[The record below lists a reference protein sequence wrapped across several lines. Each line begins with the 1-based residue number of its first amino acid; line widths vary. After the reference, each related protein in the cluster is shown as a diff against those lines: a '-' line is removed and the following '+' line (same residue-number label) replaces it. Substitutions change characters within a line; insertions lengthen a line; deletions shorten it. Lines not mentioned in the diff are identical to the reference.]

1 MTNGTA
7 QKGTA
12 QEERTRRMKGRFRG
26 HEEEPETGRLDLAI
40 LRRLWPFVRPYRWA
54 FLLCLLSL
62 FVSFGLEALRP
73 WLLRVVIDGPVAQA
87 TGSQDIDLD
96 LVYWLGAGFLVSTL
110 LSLWIGYAY
119 ALTTTHN
126 GQRVIRD
133 VRNRLFEHTLRLSP
147 RFFDRNPA
155 GKLVTRMT
163 SDVENLNEL
172 ISTGVLH
179 TLFDLLKIGGLLVLM
194 FWIDS
199 RLALFT
205 VAVLPVVLVVSLMFK
220 RYARASFRAVR
231 GALGRQNGFVAE
243 AVGGVSSTRIFG
255 QEAVVQ
261 DHFDEL
267 SQKTKSC
274 WLRAVF
280 QFALFISLVDLCI
293 HVTQAGMLWLGGTLI
308 LDGDLS
314 YGVFFQFWMYFAMLT
329 APVKELGEK
338 YNVLQSAFASCERIF
353 RILDEKLDPVTAP
366 DAKDSPRGAATVT
379 VEHVTF
385 GYKEGLDVLHDVSLV
400 ARPGTTTAIVGATG
414 AGKSTLM
421 SMLSRLQDPDV
432 GRVLLDGEDLRSLTV
447 ESLRGRIAV
456 VPQNV
461 FLFTGTVLDNV
472 RLFDESI
479 SEKRVLDA
487 LETVGALEF
496 VQRLPNGIHS
506 EVQERGATFSQG
518 EKQLL
523 SFARALAAEPD
534 VLILDEATASIDSE
548 SEAKI
553 QKALTR
559 VLRDRT
565 CLVVAHRLSTVRNA
579 DQILVMEHGRIVERG
594 DHQELVQQ
602 NGRYAGMVGQLAG

>member
-1 MTNGTA
+1 
-7 QKGTA
+7 
-12 QEERTRRMKGRFRG
+12 MKGRFRG
-26 HEEEPETGRLDLAI
+26 HEEESETAHLDLAV

-62 FVSFGLEALRP
+62 FLSFGLEALRP
-73 WLLRVVIDGPVAQA
+73 WLLRAVIDGPVAQA
-87 TGSQDIDLD
+87 AARSENIDMD
-96 LVYWLGAGFLVSTL
+96 LVYWLGAGFLVSTI
-110 LSLWIGYAY
+110 LSLGIGYAY
-119 ALTTTHN
+119 AMTTTHN

-133 VRNRLFEHTLRLSP
+133 VRNRLFGHTLHLSP
-147 RFFDRNPA
+147 RFFDKNPA

-255 QEAVVQ
+255 QEEVVQ
-261 DHFDEL
+261 AHFDEL
-267 SQKTKSC
+267 NQATKRC

-280 QFALFISLVDLCI
+280 QFALFISLVDWCI

-308 LDGDLS
+308 LGGDLT

-353 RILDEKLDPVTAP
+353 RILDEKEDPVEAP
-366 DAKDSPRGAATVT
+366 HAKESSRGPATVK
-379 VEHVTF
+379 VENVTF
-385 GYKEGLDVLHDVSLV
+385 AYKKGLDVLHDVNLV

-421 SMLSRLQDPDV
+421 SLLSRLQDPDT
-432 GRVLLDGEDLRSLTV
+432 GRVLLDGEDLRDLKV

-461 FLFTGTVLDNV
+461 FLFTGSVLENV
-472 RLFDESI
+472 RLFDEWI
-479 SEKRVLDA
+479 SERQVLDA
-487 LETVGALEF
+487 LATVGALEF
-496 VQRLPNGIHS
+496 VERLPDGIHS

-523 SFARALAAEPD
+523 SFARALAAAPD

-553 QKALTR
+553 QKALR
-559 VLRDRT
+559 LVLRDRT
-565 CLVVAHRLSTVRNA
+565 CLVVAHRLSTVRHA
-579 DQILVMEHGRIVERG
+579 EQILVMEHGRIVEQG
-594 DHQELVQQ
+594 NHQQLVQLD
-602 NGRYAGMVGQLAG
+602 GRYADMVGQLAG

>member
-1 MTNGTA
+1 
-7 QKGTA
+7 
-12 QEERTRRMKGRFRG
+12 MKGRFRG
-26 HEEEPETGRLDLAI
+26 HEEDPEGGHLDLAV

-73 WLLRVVIDGPVAQA
+73 WLLREVIDGPVAQA
-87 TGSQDIDLD
+87 ARSEELDLN

-110 LSLWIGYAY
+110 LSLGIGYAY
-119 ALTTTHN
+119 AMTTTHN

-133 VRNRLFEHTLRLSP
+133 VRNRLFTHTLHLSP
-147 RFFDRNPA
+147 RFFDKNPA

-179 TLFDLLKIGGLLVLM
+179 TLFDLLKIVGLLILM
-194 FWIDS
+194 FWIDH

-231 GALGRQNGFVAE
+231 GAIGKQNGFVAE
-243 AVGGVSSTRIFG
+243 AVGGISSTRMFG
-255 QEAVVQ
+255 QEEVVQ
-261 DHFDEL
+261 AHFDEL
-267 SQKTKSC
+267 NQTTKRS

-280 QFALFISLVDLCI
+280 QFALFISLVDWCI
-293 HVTQAGMLWLGGTLI
+293 HMTQAGMLWLGGSLI
-308 LDGDLS
+308 LDGNLS

-329 APVKELGEK
+329 TPVKQLGEK

-353 RILDEKLDPVTAP
+353 RILDERPDPVEAP
-366 DAKDSPRGAATVT
+366 DAKESVRGPATVK
-379 VEHVTF
+379 VENVTF
-385 GYKEGLDVLHDVSLV
+385 AYKQGADVLHDVSLE
-400 ARPGTTTAIVGATG
+400 ATPGTTTAIVGATG

-432 GRVLLDGEDLRSLTV
+432 GRVLLDGEDLRNLTV
-447 ESLRGRIAV
+447 ESLRSRIAV

-461 FLFTGTVLDNV
+461 FLFTGSVLENV

-479 SEKRVLDA
+479 SEKQVLDA
-487 LETVGALEF
+487 LDTVGALEF
-496 VQRLPNGIHS
+496 VQRLPDGIHS

-523 SFARALAAEPD
+523 SFARALAAGPD
-534 VLILDEATASIDSE
+534 ILILDEATASIDSE
-548 SEAKI
+548 SEARI
-553 QKALTR
+553 QKALQL

-579 DQILVMEHGRIVERG
+579 DQILVMEHGRIVEQG
-594 DHQELVQQ
+594 NHQELVQQ